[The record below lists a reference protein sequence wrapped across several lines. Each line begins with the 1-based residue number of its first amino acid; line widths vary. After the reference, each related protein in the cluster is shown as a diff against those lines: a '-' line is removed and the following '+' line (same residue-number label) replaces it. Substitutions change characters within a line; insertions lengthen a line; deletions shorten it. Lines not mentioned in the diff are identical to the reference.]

1 MCAEEETSVSIE
13 LRQQEKYRFLVDF
26 GLQKA
31 PPLEVDEDPPLGG
44 NNGPDPS
51 RLLAA
56 ATAQCM
62 ASSLLFCLE
71 KSRIEVKDLNVRAKA
86 YFGRNEEKR
95 LRITRIELKLN
106 VEVPNNEKA
115 NVERCKTI
123 FDKYCTVSQSIKRGI
138 PIDFTI
144 DFN

>member
-1 MCAEEETSVSIE
+1 MCAEEAGISIE

-26 GLQKA
+26 GLPKA
-31 PPLEVDEDPPLGG
+31 RPLEVDEDPPLGG
-44 NNGPDPS
+44 NSGPDPS

-56 ATAQCM
+56 AAAHCM

-71 KSRIEVKDLNVRAKA
+71 KSRIDVRDLNVIAKA
-86 YFGRNEEKR
+86 YFGRNEENR
-95 LRITRIELKLN
+95 LRITRIELQLN
-106 VEVPNNEKA
+106 VKVPDSEKA
-115 NVERCKTI
+115 SAERCKTI

-138 PIDFTI
+138 PIDFKI